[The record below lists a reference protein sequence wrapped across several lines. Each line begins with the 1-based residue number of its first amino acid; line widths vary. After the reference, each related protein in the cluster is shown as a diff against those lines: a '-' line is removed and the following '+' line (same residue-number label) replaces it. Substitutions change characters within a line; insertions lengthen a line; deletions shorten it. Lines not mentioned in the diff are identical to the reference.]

1 MTTSAILAVRFDS
14 VPMPAHRFILLVY
27 PFSWLDSIQFY
38 LIPGHSWQMQ
48 YHAQTGLIP
57 NSHDAML
64 VPIWLNTAI

>member
-38 LIPGHSWQMQ
+38 LIPSHSWPN
-48 YHAQTGLIP
+48 AIP
-57 NSHDAML
+57 CANRIDTELA
-64 VPIWLNTAI
+64 